1 MRAICRRIPTQSASR
16 AGNARGARAIFPT
29 PATTSHS
36 SVLSQQGKRMR
47 QESEV
52 AIKVWDLPVRLFH
65 WALVLLFAF
74 QVVSGKIGGDLM
86 PWHAYS
92 GYGVLV
98 LVVFR
103 ILWGFAGST
112 HARFASF
119 LAGPAATLRFAK
131 RLFSREAVPQVGHN
145 PLGGWMV
152 LALVVSLALQAATGL
167 FTNDG
172 VSVEGPLA
180 ALVSLDVS
188 NDLSQLHRWNLR
200 VLLVLAGLHVA
211 AVIFHLLVKREN
223 LTGAMFTG
231 VKRVPEAVVHER
243 RDALRDSPPRRVA
256 SRENAHAHFAS
267 PWRALALLA
276 VALVLVYLV
285 VQRPF

>member
-1 MRAICRRIPTQSASR
+1 
-16 AGNARGARAIFPT
+16 
-29 PATTSHS
+29 
-36 SVLSQQGKRMR
+36 MR
-47 QESEV
+47 QETDVE
-52 AIKVWDLPVRLFH
+52 INVWDLPVRLFH
-65 WALVLLFAF
+65 WAIVLLFAF
-74 QVVSGKIGGDLM
+74 QVVSGKIGGNLM

-92 GYGVLV
+92 GYGVLA
-98 LVVFR
+98 LVIFR

-152 LALVVSLALQAATGL
+152 IAMVASLALQAATGL
-167 FTNDG
+167 FANDG
-172 VSVEGPLA
+172 VATEGPLA

-188 NDLSQLHRWNLR
+188 NDLSQFHRWNLKF
-200 VLLVLAGLHVA
+200 LLLLAGVHVA

-256 SRENAHAHFAS
+256 SRENAYAYFAS
-267 PWRALALLA
+267 PWRALALFVAALA
-276 VALVLVYLV
+276 LVYLV